1 MAPTFNA
8 PKCFQER
15 QDPVNVKDF
24 KVFHKLGS
32 STRSIMK
39 LVTKSDRDSG
49 RLRLK
54 ACHYHFQKTSFPAA
68 ESCGISN
75 ESCGL
80 GDDFLL
86 GCGRCASW
94 GNAMMIGF
102 VTTPS
107 NFGCFLPPLAL
118 PHHNYDYFL
127 GREHPCRQRKGIFST
142 GHGKEFRGGARKGIL
157 WVLRVGV

>member
-1 MAPTFNA
+1 
-8 PKCFQER
+8 
-15 QDPVNVKDF
+15 
-24 KVFHKLGS
+24 
-32 STRSIMK
+32 MK
-39 LVTKSDRDSG
+39 LVTKTDRDSG

-107 NFGCFLPPLAL
+107 NFGCFLPPMAL
-118 PHHNYDYFL
+118 PHHTYDYFW
-127 GREHPCRQRKGIFST
+127 GGST
-142 GHGKEFRGGARKGIL
+142 PVGNVKESFQQGT
-157 WVLRVGV
+157 